1 MSYKYCFV
9 CGKELKKND
18 QSKALPRKYCSGLC
32 YDKVRSKVLKDIGH
46 KPGKLANRRAREK
59 IIELNKDPI
68 YRKMISDKC
77 RDTTDRHHIDL
88 NPVNNELTN
97 ILLLRHKIHASIHK
111 RAYDYL
117 VRTQQ
122 IQNYLNW
129 FTVMYKPIIKNTKD
143 GEVWT

>member
-18 QSKALPRKYCSGLC
+18 QTNSSSK
-32 YDKVRSKVLKDIGH
+32 
-46 KPGKLANRRAREK
+46 
-59 IIELNKDPI
+59 
-68 YRKMISDKC
+68 
-77 RDTTDRHHIDL
+77 
-88 NPVNNELTN
+88 N